1 MSPAAGRP
9 SEPGR
14 SLWHP
19 QQSYVAEETAQ
30 RQNSLS
36 ATSGRA
42 RPMIGWRRVRMELP
56 WNCSSLLASTST
68 RVLKLPPN
76 RCCASRSNAYAMSQA
91 ASPFTLIAS
100 SRDSRLFH
108 IHSRW
113 TNEAAFEVHAGLP
126 DTDLFVERMQAL
138 IDPPSRLYALERSI
152 RRSSVT
158 LQILSRCRTPC
169 AGSRPQDRPA

>member
-1 MSPAAGRP
+1 MELFIFARFHARP
-9 SEPGR
+9 GQESAVAEALRDIVAPSRAEPGCLDIHAFR
-14 SLWHP
+14 
-19 QQSYVAEETAQ
+19 
-30 RQNSLS
+30 
-36 ATSGRA
+36 
-42 RPMIGWRRVRMELP
+42 
-56 WNCSSLLASTST
+56 ST
-68 RVLKLPPN
+68 R
-76 RCCASRSNAYAMSQA
+76 
-91 ASPFTLIAS
+91 
-100 SRDSRLFH
+100 DGRLFY